1 MLRQNHILVVE
12 DDADLAEVLRHN
24 LVREGYSV
32 ALSADGLTALAQV
45 RQQSP
50 DLIVLDRMLP
60 HLSGDQVVKAL
71 RREPK
76 FSAIPIIIVSA
87 KSDEVDE
94 LVGFSLGVD
103 DYVTKPFSIKSLLA
117 RIAAV
122 LRRRIMFEGS
132 PESIVVEPFFLDLR
146 RHELTVHG
154 ANVALTATELRI
166 LRSLMAGRG
175 AVLSRGDLIDDA
187 IGRGAAITDRT
198 IDVHILSIRKKIRQI
213 APQTQEERWIQTIRG
228 VGYSFRRPPTEP
240 PQVVEALSE
249 SGDRLE

>member
-1 MLRQNHILVVE
+1 MLRKNHILVVE

-32 ALSADGLTALAQV
+32 ALSSDGHSALAQV
-45 RQQSP
+45 RQRIP
-50 DLIVLDRMLP
+50 NLIVLDRMLP
-60 HLSGDQVVKAL
+60 HLSGDQVVKSL

-76 FSAIPIIIVSA
+76 HAAIPIIIVSA
-87 KSDEVDE
+87 KSDEADE

-122 LRRRIMFEGS
+122 LRRRMMFEGS
-132 PESIVVEPFFLDLR
+132 PETMVVEPFCLDLR
-146 RHELTVHG
+146 RHELTIHN

-187 IGRGAAITDRT
+187 IGRGTAITDRT
-198 IDVHILSIRKKIRQI
+198 IDVHILSIRKKIRQV
-213 APQTQEERWIQTIRG
+213 APRTQEDRWIQTIRG
-228 VGYSFRRPPTEP
+228 VGYSFRRPSPEP
-240 PQVVEALSE
+240 PQAVEALSE
-249 SGDRLE
+249 LVDGRE